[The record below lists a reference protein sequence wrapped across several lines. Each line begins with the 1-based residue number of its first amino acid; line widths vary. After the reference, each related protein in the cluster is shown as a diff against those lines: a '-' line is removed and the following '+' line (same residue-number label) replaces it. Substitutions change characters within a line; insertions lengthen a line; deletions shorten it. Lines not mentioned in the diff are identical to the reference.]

1 MDAEM
6 ATWKLDNRDF
16 CRLVGK
22 SGKIVVKSG
31 ATIINEIASK
41 AHMFTLTPHSKMKT
55 KQHDKQNLKRY
66 FYNNSW

>member
-1 MDAEM
+1 M

-16 CRLVGK
+16 CIIVGK
-22 SGKIVVKSG
+22 SEKIAVKSG
-31 ATIINEIASK
+31 TTITNEIASQ

-55 KQHDKQNLKRY
+55 EQHDKQNSKRY